1 MTVVV
6 SGVFSP
12 TTKTH
17 TSTHF
22 CFFHVVLVVFFFFY
36 VQGVDKVCEFVSTF
50 FTAEYASDGKFNDN
64 YASNMK
70 GFCTTVGGLLVK
82 GFFTVIRGVMKVAQ
96 EVIKVVMDAAV
107 SVLDSLTLDQLSFSG
122 AISDTG
128 GGSTTRTISSTIKFT
143 FAGKQTTLSLPLTV
157 GLDSFETTLKGI
169 WESIKKDV
177 ADLSNLLPK
186 AERALVDATK
196 VDTKGIQKVVKC
208 IESAANG
215 DVFGDACGTLKTVRL
230 NTFDGLNI
238 SISQQHCPN
247 YHKPLCFLPIALY
260 VCTNSYML
268 LCFSLYHRLHL
279 FLAGIGGIYQETFQ
293 KETNCCK
300 SVRIRKNDV
309 CHK

>member
-1 MTVVV
+1 
-6 SGVFSP
+6 
-12 TTKTH
+12 
-17 TSTHF
+17 
-22 CFFHVVLVVFFFFY
+22 
-36 VQGVDKVCEFVSTF
+36 
-50 FTAEYASDGKFNDN
+50 
-64 YASNMK
+64 MK

-122 AISDTG
+122 DISDTG

-143 FAGKQTTLSLPLTV
+143 FAGKQTSLSLPLTV

-238 SISQQHCPN
+238 LISQQHCPN
-247 YHKPLCFLPIALY
+247 FHKPTCSLPFLVFAQTHICCVFNCTTVCICSWQELEGFTKKLFKKKQTAANPSASGITTCATNVGTDLDALKQ
-260 VCTNSYML
+260 L
-268 LCFSLYHRLHL
+268 LGDGVLKIPSPEEMANAV
-279 FLAGIGGIYQETFQ
+279 AGEW
-293 KETNCCK
+293 
-300 SVRIRKNDV
+300 V
-309 CHK
+309 H